1 MNVSKLQA
9 TQMKIVILYKCN
21 NTTYLFENTFF
32 HKKRKGYFC
41 INQIYTNLIMIQRIQ
56 TIYLFIVAL
65 LMAALFL
72 WFPQITTISG
82 EIVLDKVDLWV
93 IIPIFASVLLAIL
106 SIFKY
111 KNRQTQFVLNRLNSL
126 FIFIL
131 LGVFVYRPLM
141 VSGET
146 QVSEKGIGLFFPII
160 SIVFLVLANKAI
172 KKDER
177 LVKSVDRLR

>member
-1 MNVSKLQA
+1 
-9 TQMKIVILYKCN
+9 MKIHFFLKKEKAIFVETIYILFK
-21 NTTYLFENTFF
+21 
-32 HKKRKGYFC
+32 
-41 INQIYTNLIMIQRIQ
+41 MIQRIQ

-111 KNRQTQFVLNRLNSL
+111 KKRQTQFVLNRLNSL
-126 FIFIL
+126 FIFVL

>member
-1 MNVSKLQA
+1 
-9 TQMKIVILYKCN
+9 LYK
-21 NTTYLFENTFF
+21 
-32 HKKRKGYFC
+32 
-41 INQIYTNLIMIQRIQ
+41 TNLYHLIMIQRIQ
-56 TIYLFIVAL
+56 TIYLLIVTL
-65 LMAALFL
+65 LMLALYF
-72 WFPQITTISG
+72 WFPQITTIEG
-82 EIVLDKVDLWV
+82 EIVLDKMDLWV
-93 IIPIFASVLLAIL
+93 IFPIFASVLLAII

-126 FIFIL
+126 IIFIL

>member
-1 MNVSKLQA
+1 
-9 TQMKIVILYKCN
+9 
-21 NTTYLFENTFF
+21 
-32 HKKRKGYFC
+32 
-41 INQIYTNLIMIQRIQ
+41 MIQRIQ
-56 TIYLFIVAL
+56 TIYLLIVTL
-65 LMAALFL
+65 LMLALYF
-72 WFPQITTISG
+72 WFPQITTIEG
-82 EIVLDKVDLWV
+82 EIVLDKMDLWV
-93 IIPIFASVLLAIL
+93 IFPIFASVLLAII

-126 FIFIL
+126 IIFIL